1 MKETL
6 PILEETPSIKAHKRQ
21 AFWQITFPLVMTV
34 LLVLA
39 VAVLTGISAFGE
51 ASGSVRW
58 AAISTIW
65 LVVPVMLIAF
75 VFLAVL
81 VAMIYGMM
89 RLLKIIP
96 PYTGKA
102 QYYVNRA
109 ADKIKTAADVATRP
123 VIAGGGLIASL
134 KALFGKK

>member
-1 MKETL
+1 MKENF
-6 PILEETPSIKAHKRQ
+6 PMLEETPSIKVHKRQ
-21 AFWQITFPLVMTV
+21 AFWQITFPLIVTV
-34 LLVLA
+34 LLILA

-51 ASGSVRW
+51 ESGAGTW

-65 LVVPVMLIAF
+65 LVIPVMFIAF
-75 VFLAVL
+75 IFLVMLA
-81 VAMIYGMM
+81 AMIYGMM

-102 QYYVNRA
+102 QYYINRA
-109 ADKIKTAADVATRP
+109 ADKIKTAADAATTP